1 MTTLG
6 LELEVQGFLRTFI
19 GVSMAVELA
28 GLEAV
33 RRVEAV
39 GVRIRELAELE

>member
-1 MTTLG
+1 LG
-6 LELEVQGFLRTFI
+6 LSWRCKASFRTFI

-28 GLEAV
+28 GLEAI

-39 GVRIRELAELE
+39 GVRIRELLS